1 MPRLHH
7 MKGEVS
13 VRNLERKKCPELAH
27 SLSPLRHSAQPY
39 NRYPHPIMQTEKG
52 SALPD
57 SGTQEPKPSSQ
68 TPTVKGK
75 PGLGE
80 GMGWNS
86 GSSTMT
92 LYGASHTYTWA
103 ASIPSHGKQRPRSL

>member
-1 MPRLHH
+1 MARPMPRLHH

-52 SALPD
+52 WALPD
-57 SGTQEPKPSSQ
+57 SGT
-68 TPTVKGK
+68 
-75 PGLGE
+75 
-80 GMGWNS
+80 
-86 GSSTMT
+86 
-92 LYGASHTYTWA
+92 
-103 ASIPSHGKQRPRSL
+103 